1 MKKLILFFFFS
12 FSLTTLFSQYVPGR
26 ATSTVELYTK
36 YLKGRDTLTPAN
48 VTGIIY
54 TDTLILPSGQKL
66 SGIDTPTLQMVLTK
80 DSIATK
86 GIFTTGASAI
96 GVNTPE
102 TTAILTINSV
112 SKGVLLPRMTTTQR
126 EAISNPADGLTVYDT
141 DIHATFIYQYSLWW
155 QQ

>member
-1 MKKLILFFFFS
+1 MKKLILFFFFF

-26 ATSTVELYTK
+26 ATSTAEFYTK

-96 GVNTPE
+96 GANTPE